1 VTSWFRTLSSRVLL
15 DHPFVQVREDQLE
28 SPSGEMLART
38 VIDQGDAVGILP
50 LFDDGTVAMV
60 RQYRHALGT
69 EVLEIPA
76 GKLDVE
82 GEEVEA
88 CAARELAEE
97 VGLAA
102 ASWEHL
108 TTFANSAG
116 GTTERTHLYLAT
128 GLSVTAA
135 PDGFQPKA
143 EEAHM
148 EVARLPLAELVAA
161 ARSGTIIDAKTVIAL
176 LLAAERA

>member
-1 VTSWFRTLSSRVLL
+1 MTSWFRTVSSRVLL
-15 DHPFVQVREDQLE
+15 DHPFVRVREDEVE
-28 SPSGEMLART
+28 SPSGETLART
-38 VIDQGDAVGILP
+38 VIDQGDAVGVLP

-60 RQYRHALGT
+60 RQYRHPLGVD
-69 EVLEIPA
+69 VLEIPA

-82 GEEVEA
+82 GEPVEA

-102 ASWEHL
+102 TTWEHL

-116 GTTERTHLYLAT
+116 GTSERTHLYLAT
-128 GLSVTAA
+128 GLSPATA
-135 PDGFQPKA
+135 PEGFEAKA

-148 EVARLPLAELVAA
+148 EVARLPLAELVGAT
-161 ARSGTIIDAKTVIAL
+161 RSGTIIDAKTIIAL
-176 LLAAERA
+176 LLAADRA